1 MARTDPREL
10 QRRIDALMRA
20 VTDDQQRALVAAWAR
35 AWDEISAILIPVM
48 ADALAAGEQVTAAQ
62 LRKARRVQAALAI
75 VLARLEDLVGE
86 SAGIIT
92 SPLAGLVDAAGSAQA
107 SIIDSQLPAG
117 SPLANVDSWSRVD
130 AAQIDAIVQRTT
142 EEIASRLRP
151 LSLAAEQAMRAE
163 LVRGVAAGVNP
174 RVTARRMVARARDG
188 FAGGLT
194 RAMTIART
202 ETLDAYRAASAAGQ
216 APHADVL
223 DGWVWL
229 ATLSARTCPACL
241 SMHGREFPL
250 TQAGPEG
257 HQNCRC
263 TRMPKVKTWAE
274 LGFDGIEEPPPLI
287 GDADAFFT
295 GLTPAQQRDLLGR
308 RGYLAWQAGVWPRE
322 EWAVLRSTDG
332 WRDSWVNA
340 KPPQIAA

>member
-1 MARTDPREL
+1 MAPRDPIQL
-10 QRRIDALMRA
+10 QQQIDALMRR
-20 VTDDQQRALVAAWAR
+20 VTDAQQRALVAAWAH
-35 AWDEISAILIPVM
+35 AWDEIATLLVPVM
-48 ADALAAGEQVTAAQ
+48 ADALVAGTQVTATQ
-62 LRKARRVQAALAI
+62 LRAARRVQAALAI
-75 VLARLEDLVGE
+75 VLARLEELVGE
-86 SAGIIT
+86 SAQIIT
-92 SPLAGLVDAAGSAQA
+92 SPLAGLVDAAGAAQA
-107 SIIDSQLPAG
+107 SIIDSQLPPG
-117 SPLANVDSWSRVD
+117 SPLADPDSWSRVD
-130 AAQIDAIVQRTT
+130 RRQVDAIVQRTT
-142 EEIASRLRP
+142 EHIVSRLRP
-151 LSLAAEQAMRAE
+151 LSTAAEQAMRRE
-163 LVRGVAAGVNP
+163 LVRGVAVGSNP
-174 RVTARRMVARARDG
+174 RVTARRMVARSKDG

-202 ETLDAYRAASAAGQ
+202 ETLDAYRAAAQAGEEQ
-216 APHADVL
+216 HADVL

-257 HQNCRC
+257 HPQCRC
-263 TRMPKVKTWAE
+263 SRMPKVKTWAD

-340 KPPQIAA
+340 RPPQVAD